1 MNVFTGRLIDENVIN
16 SSIRIEKTTLNI
28 GSVTN
33 YEKGFDV
40 IRGMKIDDIN
50 SALWV
55 GLDIRTEKKLAE
67 IESERAYSNVRH
79 LNILE
84 KKEFQSFDD
93 GDSGKEGGGIIENV
107 LKKVIVYFENL
118 LDKNVDMISFKEKT
132 LRISEVDS

>member
-1 MNVFTGRLIDENVIN
+1 VIKAMN
-16 SSIRIEKTTLNI
+16 
-28 GSVTN
+28 
-33 YEKGFDV
+33 
-40 IRGMKIDDIN
+40 IDDIN

-84 KKEFQSFDD
+84 KKEFQNFDD
-93 GDSGKEGGGIIENV
+93 GDSGKVGGGIIENV
-107 LKKVIVYFENL
+107 LKKVIVHFENL